1 MKESL
6 LDKIQTAVYSV
17 VNPRIGLVTSS
28 VNSAYVFMVNYSA
41 GFDQAIQAASRNLV
55 YNLLMSS
62 AISKL
67 TQNLSKIKN
76 PVLAWTLATAVPW
89 AVANTILYSV
99 HKFGGTPKPLE
110 SLIFANLIG
119 LVVGPTVI
127 YGTRKGYMK

>member
-1 MKESL
+1 
-6 LDKIQTAVYSV
+6 
-17 VNPRIGLVTSS
+17 
-28 VNSAYVFMVNYSA
+28 MVNYGA
-41 GFDQAIQAASRNLV
+41 GLEQAAQAASRNFV

-67 TQNLSKIKN
+67 TQEFSKIKN
-76 PVLAWTLATAVPW
+76 PVLAWTLGIAVPW
-89 AVANTILYSV
+89 ALANTILYTA

-110 SLIFANLIG
+110 SLIFANAIG